1 MLIAAVVV
9 GVSTMVN
16 AVSTPVEAVI
26 TCDNYYALFYGNEHD
41 GLTFVG
47 RNEMGRDG
55 NPGKYN
61 WSMAETW
68 NFDVG
73 ADDYLYIVAWSD
85 NWYSQALLGQ
95 FNLGGETLYTN
106 SEDWLYKSGTT
117 DLGNNSP
124 APTIAEVESRMGG
137 DWFPVDGSLHH
148 GVSPWRYIDGISD
161 DADWI
166 WGIPLMNSGGSGLG
180 ESQMFRTRATVGV
193 GPPIKDVYIDI
204 KPGSDRN
211 PINLKSKGVVPVA
224 VFGAE
229 DFDVTFIDDPLAVVL
244 FNMAIEAFDG
254 GASPVRWAIGDVDGD
269 GYEDLLL
276 HFKTQELAGY
286 LDEDSVEV
294 GLTGAMVYGQL
305 FMGTDT
311 VSPFIKAVK
320 PRADHDHD
328 KKTGKHAD
336 HDHGKKK

>member
-1 MLIAAVVV
+1 MKRFMLIAAVVV

-16 AVSTPVEAVI
+16 AVSIPVEAVI
-26 TCDNYYALFYGNEHD
+26 TCDNYYALFYGNERD

-124 APTIAEVESRMGG
+124 APTVAEVESRMGG

-193 GPPIKDVYIDI
+193 EPPIKDVSIDI

-229 DFDVTFIDDPLAVVL
+229 DFDVTFIDDPFAVVL
-244 FNMAIEAFDG
+244 FDSATEEYA
-254 GASPVRWAIGDVDGD
+254 GASPIHFVVEDLDWD
-269 GYEDLLL
+269 GYDDILF
-276 HFKTQELAGY
+276 HFSTQELARY
-286 LDEDSVEV
+286 LVEDTQEAYLL
-294 GLTGAMVYGQL
+294 GTIGGGL
-305 FMGTDT
+305 FMGIDT
-311 VSPFIKAVK
+311 VDTFIKG
-320 PRADHDHD
+320 R
-328 KKTGKHAD
+328 KK
-336 HDHGKKK
+336 